1 MPVEAYIQ
9 NGSRTAF
16 AYLRKPIEDQLAR
29 SFRLRLNRVA
39 PAFNLRIDDPIN
51 LRKVFR

>member
-29 SFRLRLNRVA
+29 SFRH
-39 PAFNLRIDDPIN
+39 D
-51 LRKVFR
+51 